1 MPVTYKGTTYYQSG
15 EPIDHHD
22 IDTRHPIVLSPEA
35 YAAMERL
42 VKEKKMAAKEGA
54 DGKVTFTA
62 KVDSTEAEP
71 VKRGRPKKAG

>member
-42 VKEKKMAAKEGA
+42 AAQKDKAEKA
-54 DGKVTFTA
+54 GKA
-62 KVDSTEAEP
+62 KVDEVVEEVKAEHA
-71 VKRGRPKKAG
+71 KRGRPKKAG